1 MSTKENCKKANIIRT
16 KLLLLIA
23 NEQSEKKKTIDKNVM
38 RLNRKSVEE
47 INEKY
52 HINSFEITMSNTI
65 INGGKNLC
73 MSFASND
80 YSKSIIKTPNKKD
93 EGKLLKKNLIA
104 RNKLGSFLL
113 KTEDLPIEKEF
124 NRIIINAKRKISHN
138 KLHIESFSP
147 EKKVKKELN
156 LEKLKLIEIQKN
168 NISILRN
175 IAGLLKDYNL
185 CKKQSMK
192 RQKSVSIQITN
203 KDMKNE
209 EVRKGRNTIFYSS
222 KGIPIIKND
231 KFLGKNNNKP
241 HKVEK
246 KKSHNSCSKIIN
258 DILIEDKN
266 YNLLVT
272 KNKSKNIYKGD
283 DNNYYINNPNKDI
296 RPRFSIY

>member
-246 KKSHNSCSKIIN
+246 KKSHNFCSKIIN

>member
-52 HINSFEITMSNTI
+52 HINSFEITMSNKI

-168 NISILRN
+168 NISI
-175 IAGLLKDYNL
+175 Y
-185 CKKQSMK
+185 
-192 RQKSVSIQITN
+192 
-203 KDMKNE
+203 
-209 EVRKGRNTIFYSS
+209 
-222 KGIPIIKND
+222 
-231 KFLGKNNNKP
+231 
-241 HKVEK
+241 
-246 KKSHNSCSKIIN
+246 
-258 DILIEDKN
+258 
-266 YNLLVT
+266 
-272 KNKSKNIYKGD
+272 
-283 DNNYYINNPNKDI
+283 
-296 RPRFSIY
+296 

>member
-1 MSTKENCKKANIIRT
+1 MSTKQNCKKANLIRT

-80 YSKSIIKTPNKKD
+80 NSKSILKTPNKKD
-93 EGKLLKKNLIA
+93 EGKLLKKNSIA
-104 RNKLGSFLL
+104 KNKLGIYLF
-113 KTEDLPIEKEF
+113 KTENLPIEKEF

-138 KLHIESFSP
+138 KLRIESFSP

-156 LEKLKLIEIQKN
+156 LEKLKLIEIQKD

-209 EVRKGRNTIFYSS
+209 EVRKSRNTIFYSS

-241 HKVEK
+241 PKVEK

-258 DILIEDKN
+258 DILIEDEKN
-266 YNLLVT
+266 SIRT
-272 KNKSKNIYKGD
+272 T
-283 DNNYYINNPNKDI
+283 IN
-296 RPRFSIY
+296 

>member
-52 HINSFEITMSNTI
+52 HINSFEITMSNKI